1 MTQIT
6 LEDGSVFRATTSPSA
21 LEQALGAGSGKIGLQ
36 DGDTRKWRWVR
47 VQDILSIDGRPYGAF
62 SRTLY

>member
-6 LEDGSVFRATTSPSA
+6 LEDGSVFRATTSASA

-36 DGDTRKWRWVR
+36 DGDTYRWRWVR
-47 VQDILSIDGRPYGAF
+47 VREILSIDGRPLGLTPQRF
-62 SRTLY
+62 V